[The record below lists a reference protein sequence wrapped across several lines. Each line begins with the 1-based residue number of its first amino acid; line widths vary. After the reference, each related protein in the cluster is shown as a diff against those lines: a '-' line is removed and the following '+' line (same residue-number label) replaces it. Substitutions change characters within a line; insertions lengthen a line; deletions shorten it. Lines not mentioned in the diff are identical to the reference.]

1 LNYKDG
7 KLAIYD
13 QYNQLVWA
21 AVTREKGRPPYK
33 LDFMNQE
40 LVVKDGNK
48 SILWK
53 STNDTNLLK
62 VRGNT
67 LKQGEILHEGEAL
80 KSVNNQ
86 FYAIMQ

>member
-1 LNYKDG
+1 M
-7 KLAIYD
+7 YD
-13 QYNQLVWA
+13 QYNELVWA
-21 AVTREKGRPPYK
+21 AVTREKGRPRYS
-33 LDFMNQE
+33 LELMNGE
-40 LVVKDGNK
+40 LAVKDGNK

-80 KSVNNQ
+80 KSTNNQ
-86 FYAIMQ
+86 YYAIMQ